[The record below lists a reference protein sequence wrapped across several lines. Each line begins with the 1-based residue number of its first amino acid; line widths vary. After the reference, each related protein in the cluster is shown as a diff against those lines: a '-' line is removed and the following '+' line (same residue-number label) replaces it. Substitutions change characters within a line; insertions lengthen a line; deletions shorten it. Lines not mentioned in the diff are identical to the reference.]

1 MCSGSED
8 RLLDCPVDKVSN
20 EINNCLHF
28 EDVGVRCRNGEN
40 VACIKG

>member
-8 RLLDCPVDKVSN
+8 RLLDCPIDRVGN

-28 EDVGVRCRNGEN
+28 EDVGVRCCNGEN
-40 VACIKG
+40 VACME